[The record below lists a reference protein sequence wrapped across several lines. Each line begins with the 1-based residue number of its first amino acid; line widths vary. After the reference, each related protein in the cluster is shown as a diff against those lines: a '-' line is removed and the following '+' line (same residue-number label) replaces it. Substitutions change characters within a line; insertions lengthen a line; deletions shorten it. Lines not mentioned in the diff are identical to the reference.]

1 MPSSDL
7 TDISQNTDPSLKTTP
22 NFLTSPISYISH
34 HAQSLLIKIL
44 KQGPIPQHLGF
55 IMDGNRRF
63 ARKMNYKQVVE
74 GHFMG
79 YDKLQEVLDICLHL
93 GVKVVTIY
101 AFSIENFKRP
111 KEEVD
116 TLMELAK
123 NKFVELCEKSQL
135 VNKYDVCV
143 RILGNI
149 ALLPVDVQEAA
160 KKAVDAT
167 KHNTGSILNICVP
180 YTSKDEITSSI
191 KSVIKSVEN
200 GHMQIRDINE
210 EIIENYLY
218 TYGSPL
224 LDILI
229 RTSGEIRLSDFLLW
243 QCHKNCYIHF
253 VNCFWPEFS
262 LWEMLPIIL
271 EYQLN
276 YKSLKE
282 KRSKS
287 GLQIASSLS

>member
-1 MPSSDL
+1 MLSSESSDNSSNE
-7 TDISQNTDPSLKTTP
+7 TPTLKTAP
-22 NFLTSPISYISH
+22 SFLASPIGYVSH
-34 HAQSLLIKIL
+34 HVQSLLINIL
-44 KQGPIPQHLGF
+44 KQGPMPQHLGF

-63 ARKMNYKQVVE
+63 ARKMNYEQVVE

-93 GVKVVTIY
+93 GIKVVTIY

-116 TLMELAK
+116 TLMKLAK
-123 NKFVELCEKSQL
+123 AKFTELCEKSQL
-135 VNKYDVCV
+135 VNKYDICV
-143 RILGNI
+143 KVLGNI
-149 ALLPVDVQEAA
+149 ALLPADVQKVAR
-160 KKAVDAT
+160 KAIDTT
-167 KHNTGSILNICVP
+167 KHNSGPLLNICVP
-180 YTSKDEITSSI
+180 YTSRDEIASSI

-200 GHMQIRDINE
+200 GHVQIRDINE
-210 EIIENYLY
+210 EILEEYLY
-218 TYGSPL
+218 THGSPP

-253 VNCFWPEFS
+253 VNCYWPEFS

-271 EYQLN
+271 EYQLS
-276 YKSLKE
+276 YDSLKK

-287 GLQIASSLS
+287 GLQIASRLT

>member
-1 MPSSDL
+1 MLSSDFSD
-7 TDISQNTDPSLKTTP
+7 TIPNETPSLKAAP
-22 NFLTSPISYISH
+22 SFFTSPIGYVSNH
-34 HAQSLLIKIL
+34 VQSLLIKIL

-63 ARKMNYKQVVE
+63 ARKMNYKQVFE

-79 YDKLQEVLDICLHL
+79 YDKLQEVLDICLRF
-93 GVKVVTIY
+93 GVKAVTIY

-123 NKFVELCEKSQL
+123 TKLAELCEKSQL
-135 VNKYDVCV
+135 VNKYNVCV
-143 RILGNI
+143 KVLGNI
-149 ALLPVDVQEAA
+149 ALLPADVQEAA
-160 KKAVDAT
+160 KKAIDTT
-167 KHNTGSILNICVP
+167 KHNSGPLLNICVP
-180 YTSKDEITSSI
+180 YTSRDEITSSV

-200 GHMQIRDINE
+200 DHIQIKDINE
-210 EIIENYLY
+210 EILEEYLY
-218 TYGSPL
+218 THGSPP

-262 LWEMLPIIL
+262 IWDMLPIIL
-271 EYQLN
+271 EYQLS
-276 YKSLKE
+276 YDSLKKKIE
-282 KRSKS
+282 VWAKNC
-287 GLQIASSLS
+287 L

>member
-1 MPSSDL
+1 MPPSDF
-7 TDISQNTDPSLKTTP
+7 TDTNQNETPSLKATP
-22 NFLTSPISYISH
+22 NFLTSPVNYTSH
-34 HAQSLLIKIL
+34 HVQSLLLKIL
-44 KQGPIPQHLGF
+44 KQGPIPQHIGF

-79 YDKLQEVLDICLHL
+79 YDKLQE
-93 GVKVVTIY
+93 
-101 AFSIENFKRP
+101 
-111 KEEVD
+111 EEVD

-123 NKFVELCEKSQL
+123 TKFIELCEKSHL
-135 VNKYDVCV
+135 VNKYDLCV

-149 ALLPVDVQEAA
+149 ALLPVDVQDAA
-160 KKAVDAT
+160 KKAVETT
-167 KHNTGSILNICVP
+167 KNNTGSILNICVP
-180 YTSKDEITSSI
+180 YTSRDEITSSI

-210 EIIENYLY
+210 EIIEKCLY
-218 TYGSPL
+218 TYGSPPL
-224 LDILI
+224 NILI

-253 VNCFWPEFS
+253 VDCFWPEFS

-271 EYQLN
+271 EYQLSHN
-276 YKSLKE
+276 SLKE

>member
-1 MPSSDL
+1 MPPSDF
-7 TDISQNTDPSLKTTP
+7 TDTNQNETPSLKATP
-22 NFLTSPISYISH
+22 NFLTSPVNYTSH
-34 HAQSLLIKIL
+34 HVQSLLLKIL
-44 KQGPIPQHLGF
+44 KQGPIPQHIGF

-79 YDKLQEVLDICLHL
+79 YDKLQEVLNICLHL

-123 NKFVELCEKSQL
+123 TKFIELCEKSHL
-135 VNKYDVCV
+135 VNKYDLCV

-149 ALLPVDVQEAA
+149 ALLPVDVQDAA
-160 KKAVDAT
+160 KKAVETT
-167 KHNTGSILNICVP
+167 KNNTGSILNICVP
-180 YTSKDEITSSI
+180 YTSRDEITSSI

-210 EIIENYLY
+210 EIIEKCLY
-218 TYGSPL
+218 TYGSPPL
-224 LDILI
+224 NILI

-253 VNCFWPEFS
+253 VDCFWPEFS

-271 EYQLN
+271 EYQLSHN
-276 YKSLKE
+276 SLKE